1 MNLNIKRT
9 KISLSDEVSPLYR
22 FINARKSL
30 QDIYFNNKRLKT
42 IQNLNNNLYNSTD
55 KKDKKIKKNALKA
68 SSVKLLKDQI
78 FIITHFSKRNKGNEI
93 NYDYNTS
100 LLNTFGNRNF
110 FKKNNIKM
118 NINMFPNFSNNN
130 NFFKTTAINYSKK
143 KENPIKKQK
152 ISIDKVKLPKLN
164 SIVKK
169 HSKSIK
175 L

>member
-30 QDIYFNNKRLKT
+30 QDLYFNNKRLKT

-55 KKDKKIKKNALKA
+55 KKDKKIKKNVLKA

-93 NYDYNTS
+93 NSDYNTS

-143 KENPIKKQK
+143 KEIPIKKQK
-152 ISIDKVKLPKLN
+152 ISIDTVKLPKLN